1 MTVKEC
7 YEQMGSD
14 YEGVLERLG
23 SEAIVKRFAL
33 KFLQDPSFAQLKES
47 LAKNDGEEAFR
58 AAHTLK
64 GVCLNLGF
72 DELFEV
78 SAELTEKLRERK
90 TAGSEELFQK
100 VSENSDGNPG
110 LGIDC
115 RFVDCTL
122 FRKDEPL
129 KSYRRGNRIVL
140 GFYTFRG
147 FICSEK
153 REDYAVFAPAF
164 LRTHPIKRANSLLF
178 VNISS

>member
-90 TAGSEELFQK
+90 YIMRIKNSMKIGAKREN
-100 VSENSDGNPG
+100 VSEKYQKTVMAIQG
-110 LGIDC
+110 L
-115 RFVDCTL
+115 
-122 FRKDEPL
+122 E
-129 KSYRRGNRIVL
+129 
-140 GFYTFRG
+140 
-147 FICSEK
+147 
-153 REDYAVFAPAF
+153 
-164 LRTHPIKRANSLLF
+164 
-178 VNISS
+178 

>member
-1 MTVKEC
+1 MKEHLRTAIWRDIMISLRKRRFNSADGDEEEKNMTVKEC

-14 YEGVLERLG
+14 YEGVLGRLG

-78 SAELTEKLRERK
+78 SAELTEKLRGRK

-100 VSENSDGNPG
+100 VSQKYQKTVTAIQG
-110 LGIDC
+110 L
-115 RFVDCTL
+115 
-122 FRKDEPL
+122 E
-129 KSYRRGNRIVL
+129 
-140 GFYTFRG
+140 
-147 FICSEK
+147 
-153 REDYAVFAPAF
+153 
-164 LRTHPIKRANSLLF
+164 
-178 VNISS
+178 

>member
-14 YEGVLERLG
+14 YEGVLGRLG

-110 LGIDC
+110 LGIDW

-129 KSYRRGNRIVL
+129 KSIEEE
-140 GFYTFRG
+140 T
-147 FICSEK
+147 E
-153 REDYAVFAPAF
+153 
-164 LRTHPIKRANSLLF
+164 LF
-178 VNISS
+178 

>member
-1 MTVKEC
+1 MKEHLRTAIWRDIIISLRKRRFNSADGDKEEKNMTVKEC

-100 VSENSDGNPG
+100 VSEKYQKTVMAIQG
-110 LGIDC
+110 L
-115 RFVDCTL
+115 
-122 FRKDEPL
+122 E
-129 KSYRRGNRIVL
+129 
-140 GFYTFRG
+140 
-147 FICSEK
+147 
-153 REDYAVFAPAF
+153 
-164 LRTHPIKRANSLLF
+164 
-178 VNISS
+178 